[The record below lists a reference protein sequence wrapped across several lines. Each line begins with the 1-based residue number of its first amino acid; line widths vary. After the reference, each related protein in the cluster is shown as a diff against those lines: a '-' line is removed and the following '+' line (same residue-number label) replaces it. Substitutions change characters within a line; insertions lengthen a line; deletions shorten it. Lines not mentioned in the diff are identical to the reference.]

1 MKADPLVQEALLELP
16 LVDRKLAQLAQESVR
31 SELKTSATEARA
43 AVVTA
48 EESLV
53 DTRTRIKD
61 LEREI
66 TRAENDVQT
75 VRTRIER
82 DQQTLESGAA
92 GAKQLLDIQH
102 ELESLA
108 RRQGELEDVELEIM
122 ERMEEAT
129 SGLAAAEGLLAETRA
144 RAEQTAEEWDRR
156 SDEIA
161 SETVALEQRRIEVAA
176 ELPADLLALY
186 ERVRDRSGTGA
197 ALLRHRRCGACQ
209 IVLSSTDLDRV
220 RAAAPDDVVRCE
232 ECGAIMVRT
241 EESGL

>member
-1 MKADPLVQEALLELP
+1 MKADPFVQEALLELP
-16 LVDRKLAQLAQESVR
+16 LVDRKLAQLAQESAR
-31 SELKTSATEARA
+31 SELKASATQARA

-66 TRAENDVQT
+66 ARADNDVQT
-75 VRTRIER
+75 VRSRIER
-82 DQQTLESGAA
+82 DQQTLDTGVA
-92 GAKQLLDIQH
+92 GAKQLVDIQH
-102 ELESLA
+102 ELQSLA
-108 RRQGELEDVELEIM
+108 RRQAELEDVEIEIM
-122 ERMEEAT
+122 ERMEEAS
-129 SGLAAAEGLLAETRA
+129 SGLAAAEGLLAEARA
-144 RAEQTAEEWDRR
+144 RADQTAQEWDRR

-161 SETVALEQRRIEVAA
+161 AEIVALEQRRAEVAA

-186 ERVRDRSGTGA
+186 EKVRDRSGTGA
-197 ALLRHRRCGACQ
+197 ALLQHRRCGACQ

-220 RAAAPDDVVRCE
+220 RAAASDDVVRCE

-241 EESGL
+241 GESGL

>member
-1 MKADPLVQEALLELP
+1 MKADPVVQEALLELP
-16 LVDRKLAQLAQESVR
+16 LVDRKLAQLAQESAR
-31 SELKTSATEARA
+31 SELKISATQARA

-66 TRAENDVQT
+66 ARADNDVHT
-75 VRTRIER
+75 VRQRIER
-82 DQQTLESGAA
+82 DQRTLESGAT

-129 SGLAAAEGLLAETRA
+129 SGLAAAENLLAETRE
-144 RAEQTAEEWDRR
+144 RAEQAAQEWDRR
-156 SDEIA
+156 ADEIA
-161 SETVALEQRRIEVAA
+161 AEIVALEQRRVEVAS

-186 ERVRDRSGTGA
+186 EKVRDRSGTGA

>member
-156 SDEIA
+156 ADEIA
-161 SETVALEQRRIEVAA
+161 AETVALEQRRIEVAA

>member
-1 MKADPLVQEALLELP
+1 MKADPVVQEALLELP
-16 LVDRKLAQLAQESVR
+16 LVDRKLAQLAQETAR
-31 SELKTSATEARA
+31 SELKISATQARA

-66 TRAENDVQT
+66 ARADNDVHT
-75 VRTRIER
+75 VRQRIER
-82 DQQTLESGAA
+82 DQRTLESGAT
-92 GAKQLLDIQH
+92 GVKQLLDIQH

-129 SGLAAAEGLLAETRA
+129 SGLAAAENLLAETRD
-144 RAEQTAEEWDRR
+144 RAEQAAQEWDRR
-156 SDEIA
+156 ADEIA
-161 SETVALEQRRIEVAA
+161 AEIVALEQRRVEVAS

-186 ERVRDRSGTGA
+186 EKVRDRSGTGA